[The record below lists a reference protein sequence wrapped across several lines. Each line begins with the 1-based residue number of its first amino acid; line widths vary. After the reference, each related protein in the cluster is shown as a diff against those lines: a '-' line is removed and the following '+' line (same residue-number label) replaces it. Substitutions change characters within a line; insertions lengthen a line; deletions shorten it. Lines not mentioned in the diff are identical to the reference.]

1 MKRMNMFILIAV
13 TLLSC
18 GQDGASTE
26 EVETTKLLTTKT
38 IEIEQQ
44 IDGQMVSR
52 SVIIQA
58 PAVSDAATKY
68 PLVFAFHGR
77 GGNNNHWVNTLS
89 QFTDSGAFIG
99 IYPQGHLNSWN
110 LGPEPSTAD
119 DVAFVNT
126 IVETLL
132 T

>member
-18 GQDGASTE
+18 GQDGDSTE

-77 GGNNNHWVNTLS
+77 GGNNNHWVNTLKS
-89 QFTDSGAFIG
+89 VYRFRCF
-99 IYPQGHLNSWN
+99 YWN
-110 LGPEPSTAD
+110 IPART
-119 DVAFVNT
+119 FK
-126 IVETLL
+126 LL
-132 T
+132 ELRARAINR